1 MAGTPIQDV
10 LAHFPDQIAASSRSL
25 QWPGLVAWVQH
36 GPAGELYVPPTLHH
50 NIILKLTGPTNSLQM
65 RIAADG
71 TEECRRAHWPVGD
84 ICIVPAGEAAYF
96 SRDVESDNLHL
107 NVEPGLLARH
117 ASTRGASTELT
128 MRLDSRIAVHDER
141 MRLLGLL
148 VLELLENPST
158 ACTLF
163 IDTVGQAIAAHLLLT
178 YTKFMAPR
186 TGKPVLDQVQIRR
199 VSEFTDANL
208 DKRLTLGSL
217 AGVLHM
223 SPWHFAR
230 CFKHATGKT
239 PLQHVTERRMQR
251 ALALLSSACM
261 PVTEVALEVGFR
273 DPSHFS
279 RSFKKHFGTSPVAY
293 LKSR

>member
-1 MAGTPIQDV
+1 MAGTPIQDI
-10 LAHFPDQIAASSRSL
+10 LAHFPDQIAASSKSL
-25 QWPGLVAWVQH
+25 QWPGLIAWVQH

-65 RIAADG
+65 RISADG
-71 TEECRRAHWPVGD
+71 TEQCLRAHWPVGD

-107 NVEPGLLARH
+107 NVEPGLLARY
-117 ASTRGASTELT
+117 ASTRAAFTELT
-128 MRLDSRIAVHDER
+128 MRLDSRIAVRDER

-148 VLELLENPST
+148 VLELLENH
-158 ACTLF
+158 AAADTLF
-163 IDTVGQAIAAHLLLT
+163 IDTLGQAIAAHLLST
-178 YTKFMAPR
+178 YTRFMAPR
-186 TGKPVLDQVQIRR
+186 TGRPVLDQAQIRR

-208 DKRLTLGSL
+208 DKRLTLGNL

-239 PLQHVTERRMQR
+239 PLQHVTERRMQL
-251 ALALLSSACM
+251 ALALLSSASM
-261 PVTEVALEVGFR
+261 PVTEVALEVGFS

-279 RSFKKHFGTSPVAY
+279 RSFKKHFGASPVAY